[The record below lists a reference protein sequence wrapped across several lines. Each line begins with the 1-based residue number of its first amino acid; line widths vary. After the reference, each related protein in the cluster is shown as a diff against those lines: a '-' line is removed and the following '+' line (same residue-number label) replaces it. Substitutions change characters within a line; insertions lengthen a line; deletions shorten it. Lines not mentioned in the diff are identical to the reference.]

1 MQAGRQFIKT
11 VLRVEGQTQPKGR
24 ALGIAISKGRGPGA
38 RLSDARVGGAHLPV
52 GGSARR
58 GGFPAAQSGGRK
70 AADPSN
76 NDAER
81 LPTTG

>member
-1 MQAGRQFIKT
+1 M
-11 VLRVEGQTQPKGR
+11 
-24 ALGIAISKGRGPGA
+24 AIPSAPNR
-38 RLSDARVGGAHLPV
+38 RAHLPV

-58 GGFPAAQSGGRK
+58 GGFPAAQSGGWK

-76 NDAER
+76 DDAER